1 MVLSKLDEE
10 IISHCR
16 LSTLKLNARQL
27 PFMPHCFEH
36 SVSDVPFNCTEF
48 SLNKRVPLVRQKDI
62 GVSHPE

>member
-1 MVLSKLDEE
+1 MVLLKLAEE

-36 SVSDVPFNCTEF
+36 SVRDVPFNSTEF
-48 SLNKRVPLVRQKDI
+48 SLIKRVPLVRQKYL
-62 GVSHPE
+62 GV